1 MHYYF
6 SKKELDLSF
15 QAIKCIPDEI
25 NKLVNLTKLKLNGCL
40 LLTSI
45 SSQVSVLPLNELAI
59 NNCPSLKTPPPEIQK
74 RGHKAIMSY
83 LKGLIA
89 GSVACKRTKLM
100 LVGLN
105 YPTFILI

>member
-1 MHYYF
+1 M
-6 SKKELDLSF
+6 SF

-25 NKLVNLTKLKLNGCL
+25 NKLFNLTKLKLDGCL

-45 SSQVSVLPLNELAI
+45 SSQVSILPLDELVI
-59 NNCPSLKTPPPEIQK
+59 TNCPSLKTPPPEIQK

-83 LKGLIA
+83 LKGLMS

-100 LVGLN
+100 LVGHNKPLS
-105 YPTFILI
+105 F